1 MKRMLFNATQQEELR
16 VAIVDGQKLIDID
29 IETAGR
35 EQRKGNI
42 YKGVVTRI
50 EPSLEACF
58 VNYGE
63 DRHGFLPFKEVARQY
78 FKDGVD
84 MRSAR
89 IQDAL
94 HEGQEL
100 IVQVEKEERGN
111 KGAALTTFISL
122 AGRYLVLMPNNPRG
136 GGVSRRIEGDDRQ
149 ELRETM
155 AQLKLPDGMS
165 MIARTAGIGRSA
177 EELQWDL
184 NYLLQLWRA
193 IEAAANG
200 TRGPLLIYL
209 ESSLVIRAIRDYFQP
224 DIGEILIDTP
234 DIHDQAR
241 AFMEVVMPDNL
252 GKVKRYHDDVPLF
265 SRFQIEHQIET
276 AYSRTVPLPSGGA
289 VVIDHTEALVAIDVN
304 SARATKGADI
314 EETALRT
321 NLEAADE
328 VARQLRLRDL
338 GGLIVIDFIDMESAK
353 SQREVEQRLKDA
365 LKHDRARVQMGK
377 ISRFGLMELSR
388 QRLRPALSEGSH
400 VTCPRCNGTGHIR
413 DTESSALQV
422 LRIIQEEAM
431 KENTAAIHCQVP
443 VEVTAFLLN
452 EKRQEINKIESRFKV
467 NVVLIPNKHLETPH
481 YKLERLRH
489 DDVRLDEPR
498 ASWRMAEE
506 AARELESETGYSKRD
521 GNAKPKQEAA
531 VKGITPDMPAPI
543 AAPRSVS
550 TVQPR
555 TPVAPAAVASGGFI
569 GWLKRI
575 FSSEPSAPPAQ
586 ATGEATPAR
595 PTRERAGGE
604 ARQGSERNRPHRRGQ
619 QSGGRDAAP
628 RDVTAQ
634 SGRGPRRDE
643 RDTRDERAARDE
655 RSVRDT
661 RAPRQER
668 QADARVEAEQPARTE
683 RPPRFERTERGERRD
698 RNEAARGERAERS
711 ERADRGERGGERADR
726 GERGERH
733 ERVERPDRADRGE
746 RKQLEQPPFES
757 LRDEQVVEQGREVA
771 PSAGAAPETDLR
783 EGEERRRRRRGRRGG
798 RRERDED
805 GINLTH
811 AADVAEGEGEADA
824 TAPNAAAS
832 APTAM
837 TDDAVSAREHVPVP
851 RSEAAVEHAAARSP
865 ASREANEAGGH
876 RATVQVPVAT
886 PVQPAAVAAQ
896 PQPRVVEPA
905 HDSGAGSSISGEVT
919 RQQTPLP
926 QPSVTSTVVTTATT
940 ADPLESAP
948 AQRDEPVSVRGDEP
962 APVSPQKADE
972 PVSAMPAHAYASAA
986 LVQVP
991 AAQSDDTVTGRAEAG
1006 HRQAVVSNTPA
1017 GAHEAPSQP
1026 RNADESAPVATRA
1039 PMAPSA
1045 GALSIDTL
1053 APILESAGLVWVNTD
1068 ANKLRAAQQAAQAAQ
1083 EPLRIGRE
1091 RKPLPPPSTE
1101 PMQQVETR
1109 HEV

>member
-78 FKDGVD
+78 FKDGVEI
-84 MRSAR
+84 RSAR

-155 AQLKLPDGMS
+155 AQLELPDGMS
-165 MIARTAGIGRSA
+165 MIARTAGIGRCA

-224 DIGEILIDTP
+224 DIGEILIDTQ

-338 GGLIVIDFIDMESAK
+338 GGLIVIDFIDMEATK

-431 KENTAAIHCQVP
+431 KEHTAAIYCQVP

-521 GNAKPKQEAA
+521 GDTKPKQEAA
-531 VKGITPDMPAPI
+531 VKGITRDMPAPS
-543 AAPRSVS
+543 AAPR
-550 TVQPR
+550 
-555 TPVAPAAVASGGFI
+555 PVPQAQSSAPAAAAAVAAASVGFI
-569 GWLKRI
+569 GWLRRL
-575 FSSEPSAPPAQ
+575 FSGEPPAPPAQ
-586 ATGEATPAR
+586 ATVEATPTR
-595 PTRERAGGE
+595 PARERAGGE
-604 ARQGSERNRPHRRGQ
+604 ARQGSERNRSHRRGP
-619 QSGGRDAAP
+619 QSGSRDAAP
-628 RDVTAQ
+628 RDVNAQ
-634 SGRGPRRDE
+634 PGRGPRRDE
-643 RDTRDERAARDE
+643 RDTRDERSA
-655 RSVRDT
+655 RDT

-668 QADARVEAEQPARTE
+668 QADVRVDAEQPARTE

-733 ERVERPDRADRGE
+733 ERADRGE
-746 RKQLEQPPFES
+746 RKQLEQPPVES
-757 LRDEQVVEQGREVA
+757 LHDEQGVEQGQAAA
-771 PSAGAAPETDLR
+771 PGASAAPETDLGR
-783 EGEERRRRRRGRRGG
+783 DGEERRRRRRGRRGG

-805 GINLTH
+805 GVNLTH
-811 AADVAEGEGEADA
+811 AADVAEGEGETGA
-824 TAPNAAAS
+824 TGP
-832 APTAM
+832 
-837 TDDAVSAREHVPVP
+837 DAVSGNSAATTGDTVTAREYEYAPVP
-851 RSEAAVEHAAARSP
+851 GAADKHAAARSP
-865 ASREANEAGGH
+865 APRETDEAGGH
-876 RATVQVPVAT
+876 RETAQVPVTT
-886 PVQPAAVAAQ
+886 PAQPAAVAAQ
-896 PQPRVVEPA
+896 PRVVEPT
-905 HDSGAGSSISGEVT
+905 HDLGTVPSVTGDVT
-919 RQQTPLP
+919 RQQTRLP
-926 QPSVTSTVVTTATT
+926 QPSVASTVVTTAAT
-940 ADPLESAP
+940 AEPEPLESAP
-948 AQRDEPVSVRGDEP
+948 VRRDEPAPIRGDEP
-962 APVSPQKADE
+962 TPVSPQRPDE
-972 PVSAMPAHAYASAA
+972 PTSAMPAPPHASAA
-986 LVQVP
+986 SAQVL
-991 AAQSDDTVTGRAEAG
+991 AVQSDDTVTGRAGAG
-1006 HRQAVVSNTPA
+1006 HGQAAVGSTPA
-1017 GAHEAPSQP
+1017 GAQAVPSQP
-1026 RNADESAPVATRA
+1026 RNADEPAPVAT
-1039 PMAPSA
+1039 PVSTTSSA
-1045 GALSIDTL
+1045 GTLSIDTL

-1068 ANKLRAAQQAAQAAQ
+1068 ADKLRAAQQAAQAAQ
-1083 EPLRIGRE
+1083 EPLRSGRE
-1091 RKPLPPPSTE
+1091 RKPLPPQSTE
-1101 PMQQVETR
+1101 PMQQIETQ
-1109 HEV
+1109 HGV